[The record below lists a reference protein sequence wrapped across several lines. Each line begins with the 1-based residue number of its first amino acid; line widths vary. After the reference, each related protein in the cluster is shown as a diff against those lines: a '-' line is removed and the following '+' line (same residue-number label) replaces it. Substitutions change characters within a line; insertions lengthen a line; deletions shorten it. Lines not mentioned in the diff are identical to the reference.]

1 MPEITELMKRPSK
14 NDCIVKRRAIEMFMP
29 KVKSY
34 LGSDWSESE
43 QPHIEEQ
50 LMKVMSA
57 NRDGYEMAR
66 DLENNYGWAEDRALM
81 DLMDEGESFLSDS
94 HKEILYQW
102 IKCYGI
108 APERKVGD
116 TVSTNHWHRKGQVG
130 IITKIDEDKA
140 TYYVRFPDQPS
151 TSAQILSYEEVID
164 APEVVSADVA

>member
-1 MPEITELMKRPSK
+1 MPETTELMKRPKKS
-14 NDCIVKRRAIEMFMP
+14 DCIVKRRAIEMFMP

-66 DLENNYGWAEDRALM
+66 ELENNYGWAEDRSLM
-81 DLMDEGESFLSDS
+81 YLMDEGESLLSDA
-94 HKEILYQW
+94 HRDILGQW

-108 APERKVGD
+108 SPERKVGD

-130 IITKIDEDKA
+130 TITKIDKEKA
-140 TYYVRFPDQPS
+140 EYAVHFDDQEA
-151 TSAQILSYEEVID
+151 TSAQIFLYEEVID
-164 APEVVSADVA
+164 VPEVVSADAA